1 MAKMNDGVPKG
12 RLGTSRLNDV
22 LLKIYPYDP
31 TSKFQE
37 TETGSDLTF
46 IQSKIKICK
55 IFCKLSKCEIK
66 NSSRS
71 V

>member
-1 MAKMNDGVPKG
+1 MEKMDDRVPRE
-12 RLGTSRLNDV
+12 RLGSIRLNHV

-37 TETGSDLTF
+37 LEIASDLTF

-55 IFCKLSKCEIK
+55 TDISQTKKM
-66 NSSRS
+66 
-71 V
+71 